1 VAPLSKSALDV
12 TNKESEVDQN
22 GAAIVEE
29 VAVAVLSQA
38 RYLASAAHAS
48 RGDKNA
54 RLGLDRAALVSRGED
69 GVAP

>member
-1 VAPLSKSALDV
+1 VARLSKSALDV

-38 RYLASAAHAS
+38 
-48 RGDKNA
+48 
-54 RLGLDRAALVSRGED
+54 
-69 GVAP
+69 